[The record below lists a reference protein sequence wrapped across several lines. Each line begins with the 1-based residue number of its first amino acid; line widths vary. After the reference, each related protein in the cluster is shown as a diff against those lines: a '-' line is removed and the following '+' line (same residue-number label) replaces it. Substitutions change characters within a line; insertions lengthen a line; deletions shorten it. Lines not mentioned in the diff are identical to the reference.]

1 MLLPC
6 QVSGSN
12 GVVSQKAVIFSISLF
27 YLATFFDTDEI
38 KADVWTSVTVSTMPV
53 VFMAC
58 NFTKTI
64 V

>member
-6 QVSGSN
+6 QVSGSH
-12 GVVSQKAVIFSISLF
+12 GVISQKAVIFSTSLL
-27 YLATFFDTDEI
+27 YLETFFDTEEI
-38 KADVWTSVTVSTMPV
+38 KADVWTSATVSTMPV
-53 VFMAC
+53 VFVAC